1 MKMLK
6 QARKRVSATSCL
18 EKVTGEHGFI
28 KYIEKR
34 KAIMIFFFKSGMTWS
49 ALQLDKNHSNDEAEN
64 ELSESKEL
72 RQGSLLGNYCSNPGK
87 RIGVVQEV
95 ERSQK

>member
-1 MKMLK
+1 
-6 QARKRVSATSCL
+6 
-18 EKVTGEHGFI
+18 
-28 KYIEKR
+28 
-34 KAIMIFFFKSGMTWS
+34 MTWS